1 MKPTAQTIV
10 LLLAIVIYGWN
21 FWGTSIYMLDEAKN
35 AGSAAEMI
43 RRSDYFVPTFNGE
56 FHDKPALQY
65 FFMIAGYKM
74 FGVNAFGA
82 RIFSVVMGVLSVMS
96 IFFFSKKVLGEKTAL
111 FASLIYIAS
120 LQMAIQF
127 RMAVPDPYLLFCLTT
142 GWFCFY
148 LGYKN
153 NDARMLYAF
162 YALIGLGFLAK
173 GPIAFALPGLAIFI
187 FLIAKKDLTIKKL
200 MDLKLIPGA
209 LLTLAIAVPW
219 YIGAGLATNWEWPK
233 YFFFTHN
240 IDRYVNTF
248 EGHGGFPF
256 DVVVIVLAALLPS
269 SVVAPQAVWLAIKK
283 RKENDFFVF
292 ALSICA
298 AVLGFFFFSKTLLPS
313 YPAPSIPFLSIIL
326 GYYISQQITSNAGLK
341 ISAIVAV
348 LICIAMPFAAYIALE
363 QDPLL
368 VKLADRWVLFIA
380 APVGALI
387 AMYFIFKNNVTN
399 AFYAWTGSFMIL
411 LLLISTWLLPQ
422 VDAQNPVA
430 KSKSAFA
437 KASAENGLLNGDLA
451 YYHRINS
458 AFVFDHGQ
466 PIKKLESIE
475 EIKAFVDEHPNAK
488 IISTMKDLENAQLD
502 GFRIIFK
509 SKDLFES
516 PESVII
522 TPLSARNR

>member
-1 MKPTAQTIV
+1 MKLSARTIV

-43 RRSDYFVPTFNGE
+43 RRGDYFVPTFNGE

-74 FGVNAFGA
+74 FGINAFGA
-82 RIFSVVMGVLSVMS
+82 RIFSVIMGVLSVMS
-96 IFFFSKKVLGEKTAL
+96 IFWFSKKVLGEKTAL

-153 NDARMLYAF
+153 DDKRMLYAF

-173 GPIAFALPGLAIFI
+173 GPIAFALPGLSILI
-187 FLIAKKDLTIKKL
+187 FLISKRELNIRTL
-200 MDLKLIPGA
+200 LNLRLITGA
-209 LLTLAIAVPW
+209 LVTLAIALPW
-219 YIGAGLATNWEWPK
+219 YIGAGLATDWEWPK

-256 DVVVIVLAALLPS
+256 DVVVIVLAALLPT
-269 SVVAPQAVWLAIKK
+269 SVVTPQAVLLAIRK
-283 RKENDFFVF
+283 RKENDFFVL
-292 ALSICA
+292 ALCICA
-298 AVLGFFFFSKTLLPS
+298 SVLGFFFFSKTLLPS
-313 YPAPSIPFLSIIL
+313 YPAPCIPFLSIIL
-326 GYYISQQITSNAGLK
+326 GYYLSNQVTSDAGLK
-341 ISAIVAV
+341 ISAIVATI
-348 LICIAMPFAAYIALE
+348 ICMIMPVAGYVALD
-363 QDPLL
+363 QDALL
-368 VKLADRWVLFIA
+368 KLLSDRWVLFLV
-380 APVGALI
+380 APAGAFV
-387 AMYFIFKNNVTN
+387 AMYFIYRNRVAN

-411 LLLISTWLLPQ
+411 LVLISTWLLPQ

-430 KSKSAFA
+430 KSK
-437 KASAENGLLNGDLA
+437 GLLNGDLA

-458 AFVFDHGQ
+458 AFVFDKGE
-466 PIKKLESIE
+466 PIQKLDTPE
-475 EIKAFVDEHPNAK
+475 ELRDFMRSNPDAK
-488 IISTMKDLENAQLD
+488 IISTMKDLENARLD
-502 GFRIIFK
+502 GFRIIFR

-522 TPLSARNR
+522 VGENQTTSRSPE